1 MDRTD
6 AIDFFNTTLNTSME
20 FRRTH
25 GEVPMSFLL
34 VMSNGDIV
42 RIPPVV
48 DDDKDVMVAL
58 VDKDVMVAIVRNL
71 AKQMGARY
79 VLSLGEAWVSARNT
93 VEGVRPSED
102 PARMEALIVSID
114 GPDLERLALVEI
126 RPDGTLGEPNIQ
138 DVFSG
143 RLANP
148 SGGVSVSETVN

>member
-1 MDRTD
+1 MNRTD
-6 AIDFFNTTLNTSME
+6 AIDLFTTILNTSME
-20 FRRTH
+20 FRLTR
-25 GEVPMSFLL
+25 GELPMSFLL
-34 VMSNGDIV
+34 VMPNGDLIQ
-42 RIPPVV
+42 IPPVV

-58 VDKDVMVAIVRNL
+58 VRNL

-79 VLSLGEAWVSARNT
+79 VLSVGEAWVSARNQ

-143 RLANP
+143 RLANL
-148 SGGVSVSETVN
+148 SGGVSETVN